1 MANRIPTYVD
11 TDSEKI
17 SEVPAGDFLSTEG
30 NGLAEGHLALAGTTP
45 TVSMNAGGSFSLV
58 LSGNTTIS
66 FADAPAT
73 GASGFSLAITQD
85 AGGSGF
91 TVTWPASVKWPGGSA
106 PTLTATADKTDAF
119 IFTTSDAGASFI
131 GLVAGKDI

>member
-11 TDSEKI
+11 ATSEKI

-30 NGLAEGHLALAGTTP
+30 NGLAEGHSALTGTTP

-73 GASGFSLAITQD
+73 GSSGFSLRVTQD
-85 AGGSGF
+85 SGGSGF
-91 TVTWPASVKWPGGSA
+91 TVTWPASVKWPGGTA
-106 PTLTATADKTDAF
+106 PELTATGDKSDVF
-119 IFTTSDAGASFI
+119 IFTTDDGGTSFV